1 MAGSK
6 NHLQV
11 YQHASSSP
19 RPREDV
25 IAAPTNISLPVP
37 LSAPHF
43 DPAILPTAHVWLTA
57 VPTMT
62 GVRLMSEVMA
72 LARSTEI
79 VEDTPF
85 AIFNRF
91 LSRKTLL
98 PVTAGTEQVS
108 GTEISIP
115 RSN

>member
-1 MAGSK
+1 MLVAGSK

-43 DPAILPTAHVWLTA
+43 DRECVLEAVGGGEQEPSVGILTCIPHRLGHV
-57 VPTMT
+57 
-62 GVRLMSEVMA
+62 
-72 LARSTEI
+72 
-79 VEDTPF
+79 
-85 AIFNRF
+85 
-91 LSRKTLL
+91 KK
-98 PVTAGTEQVS
+98 
-108 GTEISIP
+108 
-115 RSN
+115 

>member
-1 MAGSK
+1 M
-6 NHLQV
+6 HP
-11 YQHASSSP
+11 SSP
-19 RPREDV
+19 WPREEV
-25 IAAPTNISLPVP
+25 IAAPTDIYLPVP
-37 LSAPHF
+37 LFAPHLN
-43 DPAILPTAHVWLTA
+43 PAILPTAHVWLTA

-72 LARSTEI
+72 LARGTEI

-98 PVTAGTEQVS
+98 PLAWNCKGFVTW
-108 GTEISIP
+108 
-115 RSN
+115 